1 MTDFLYV
8 AFGVILFSLPEIL
21 GDPVTIR
28 EWNLKGLPSDATSAE
43 NGILATRAERWGL

>member
-21 GDPVTIR
+21 
-28 EWNLKGLPSDATSAE
+28 LF
-43 NGILATRAERWGL
+43 LAIYFKDE